1 MAFKPT
7 EPTGISEALRL
18 TGSQTKL
25 AKSLGVTQQSV
36 SLWLRRGY
44 VPLLRARE
52 IEMLY
57 GVARQRL
64 VSPKV
69 RHAMNLNSE
78 GDL

>member
-1 MAFKPT
+1 MKNQLSVS
-7 EPTGISEALRL
+7 TGIAEALQKAGGQARL
-18 TGSQTKL
+18 
-25 AKSLGVTQQSV
+25 AWCLGVTQQSI
-36 SLWLRRGY
+36 SIWLKRGY

-52 IEMLY
+52 IEMIY